1 MPGISQRLLVQGQPP
16 GSAGITTLLLPYLV
30 RHSWPGNVRELEN
43 VIERAMLSASE
54 IFHEHG
60 VDEHYL
66 ARVLP
71 ELFEGQPQPR
81 SRKEPS
87 RTKDLHAIGKTAQLR
102 YIQETL
108 DSCQGSLDEAARR
121 LGISRPRCGG
131 GFVRHAEQNDAP
143 GRCGTRPG
151 LDAAGAV
158 KLN

>member
-1 MPGISQRLLVQGQPP
+1 
-16 GSAGITTLLLPYLV
+16 
-30 RHSWPGNVRELEN
+30 
-43 VIERAMLSASE
+43 MLSASE

-108 DSCQGSLDEAARR
+108 DSCQGGCASARDQPDHAVAAASLGTLSKTMR
-121 LGISRPRCGG
+121 LGD
-131 GFVRHAEQNDAP
+131 AELAQAW
-143 GRCGTRPG
+143 TRP
-151 LDAAGAV
+151 V
-158 KLN
+158 P

>member
-1 MPGISQRLLVQGQPP
+1 
-16 GSAGITTLLLPYLV
+16 
-30 RHSWPGNVRELEN
+30 NVRELEN

-121 LGISRPRCGG
+121 LGISRTTLWR
-131 GFVRHAEQNDAP
+131 RLRSA
-143 GRCGTRPG
+143 R
-151 LDAAGAV
+151 
-158 KLN
+158 